1 MINNLAQKQAFMINN
16 LAQRQAFR
24 INDLAHKVVLLST
37 RASQRKAG
45 RESRELID
53 EVSGYWIF
61 QDKGRKDVCRPKFHH
76 YSTSFSSRCQ
86 SK

>member
-53 EVSGYWIF
+53 
-61 QDKGRKDVCRPKFHH
+61 DR
-76 YSTSFSSRCQ
+76 
-86 SK
+86 